1 MSEANQGAVILLRN
15 PFQPSH
21 RVVMVAHPSQTIR
34 QWLGTQGIAE
44 FDQPTVCIKNGA
56 TVLRS
61 EWAVTPIDGV
71 VIFITLPQGGGGGGG
86 GGKNPLRTVLMIA
99 VMVVATVYG
108 GPLGASLGFSGNL
121 ATAVGSAIIMTA
133 GSALVS
139 ALVPLPTPNM
149 PSFAGSGRSL

>member
-1 MSEANQGAVILLRN
+1 VIHAEQSAVILLRN

-21 RVVMVAHPSQTIR
+21 REVMVAHPGQTIR
-34 QWLGTQGIAE
+34 QWLGAQGIAE

-56 TVLRS
+56 PVLRAD
-61 EWAVTPIDGV
+61 WAVTPIDGV
-71 VIFITLPQGGGGGGG
+71 VLFITLPQGGGGGG

-121 ATAVGSAIIMTA
+121 ATAVGS
-133 GSALVS
+133 
-139 ALVPLPTPNM
+139 
-149 PSFAGSGRSL
+149 PSS